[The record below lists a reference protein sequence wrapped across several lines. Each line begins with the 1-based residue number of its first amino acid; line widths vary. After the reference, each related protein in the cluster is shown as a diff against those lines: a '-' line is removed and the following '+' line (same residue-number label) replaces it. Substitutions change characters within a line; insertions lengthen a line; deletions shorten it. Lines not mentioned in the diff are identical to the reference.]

1 MGCLLDGLSSKGDE
15 AHLLMKEL
23 LKPSVRLNLKS
34 VKYSNLLHLL
44 HSNRTLSS
52 LSIEMNKRKFTL
64 F

>member
-1 MGCLLDGLSSKGDE
+1 MGDE
-15 AHLLMKEL
+15 AHLLMKES